1 MQGKNS
7 STNNSCHLYPEVSET
22 PNTVHHPLTCTIFW
36 RLFLVMGAE
45 GGKQGEKTKP
55 VNVLEVL
62 VKIESYSECQ
72 DIVYM

>member
-1 MQGKNS
+1 
-7 STNNSCHLYPEVSET
+7 
-22 PNTVHHPLTCTIFW
+22 
-36 RLFLVMGAE
+36 MGAE